1 MLNRIKFA
9 FQGRSRDWFNVRK
22 IHLDW
27 FPACSACSSRDK
39 LEVHH
44 IIPFA
49 ISPELELSGDNL
61 ITLCAHCHLVIGHL
75 RDYKIYNDNVVRD
88 AKEWQAKRMLSY
100 ARSKHGNQASGN
112 RSRPERSN
120 SGN

>member
-9 FQGRSRDWFNVRK
+9 IQGRSKEWFNVRK
-22 IHLDW
+22 IHLAW
-27 FPACSACSSRDK
+27 FPACAACNSRDK

-44 IIPFA
+44 VVPFH
-49 ISPELELSGDNL
+49 INPELELAADNL

-88 AKEWQAKRMLSY
+88 AKEWQSKRNFAY
-100 ARSKHGNQASGN
+100 ARSKYEARGD
-112 RSRPERSN
+112 RSRPERSD
-120 SGN
+120 S